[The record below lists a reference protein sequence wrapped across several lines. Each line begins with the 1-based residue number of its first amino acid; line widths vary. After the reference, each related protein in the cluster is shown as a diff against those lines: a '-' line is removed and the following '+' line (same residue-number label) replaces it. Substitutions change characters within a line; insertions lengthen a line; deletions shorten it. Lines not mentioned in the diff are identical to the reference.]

1 MKYSVALICAITLM
15 GCDKALA
22 QQHSYAGVTAEN
34 IGEEQEACAADAYR
48 FCGGNDIALFEME
61 NCLSRHLGQLSK
73 SCSEQ
78 IAPTD
83 FKKYY
88 QEEAHPFGLY

>member
-1 MKYSVALICAITLM
+1 MKNFGVIFIFIYLIGSSVAV
-15 GCDKALA
+15 A
-22 QQHSYAGVTAEN
+22 QQHSYAGVTAED

-61 NCLSRHLGQLSK
+61 NCLSHHLGQLSK
-73 SCSEQ
+73 ACRAQ

-88 QEEAHPFGLY
+88 QEEAHPFELD

>member
-1 MKYSVALICAITLM
+1 MKYLAAFLFAVTVMGSVTAQ
-15 GCDKALA
+15 A

-34 IGEEQEACAADAYR
+34 IGEEQEACGADAYR

-73 SCSEQ
+73 ACREQ

-88 QEEAHPFGLY
+88 QEEAHPFGLD

>member
-15 GCDKALA
+15 GCVKALA

-48 FCGGNDIALFEME
+48 FCGANDIALFEME

-88 QEEAHPFGLY
+88 QEEAHPFGLD